1 MRVMNPCWYIV
12 NNKKNACFLKCYLY
26 LMHLRKG
33 LLILFLSFSR
43 VATLPFKDMRREASC
58 IISVS
63 LIWKLDKGFLIV
75 SSGKQ

>member
-43 VATLPFKDMRREASC
+43 VATLTIKGYEKRGKLYHLCFPNLEVRQGFSD
-58 IISVS
+58 S
-63 LIWKLDKGFLIV
+63 LV
-75 SSGKQ
+75 R

>member
-12 NNKKNACFLKCYLY
+12 TNKTNACFLKCYLY

-43 VATLPFKDMRREASC
+43 VATLPFKDMRSEASC